1 MSVLSGKWFVS
12 IEGIYL
18 LSFLGDLMFTYF
30 DMQEAAFETGIGVI
44 WIAGIVA
51 PTVEE
56 VVFREVLLK
65 YINDK
70 KYSIIISLLLALV
83 RLFN

>member
-1 MSVLSGKWFVS
+1 
-12 IEGIYL
+12 
-18 LSFLGDLMFTYF
+18 MFTYF

-51 PTVEE
+51 PKVEE

-70 KYSIIISLLLALV
+70 KYSIIISLLLALI